1 MALAITALL
10 LVWRLAIKRLAV
22 KRLAVQRLAIKRLA
36 VKRGYEKIWAA
47 IKKIFAAKK
56 NLAAIFNQNFIY
68 KSFGV

>member
-22 KRLAVQRLAIKRLA
+22 KRLAIKRLA